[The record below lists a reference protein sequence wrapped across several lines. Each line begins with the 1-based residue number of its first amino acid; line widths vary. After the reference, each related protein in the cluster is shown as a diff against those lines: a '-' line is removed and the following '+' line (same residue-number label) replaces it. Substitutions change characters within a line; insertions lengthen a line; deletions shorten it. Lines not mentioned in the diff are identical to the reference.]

1 MDSESKKN
9 CNTEIAIEPI
19 VTVVAKVREVP
30 RVCMHYILYYCMYGM
45 TYNYINRYQVF

>member
-1 MDSESKKN
+1 MFHKKKQEHMTNKWTLNQKKN

-30 RVCMHYILYYCMYGM
+30 RAI
-45 TYNYINRYQVF
+45 Q